1 MSGFEHLEQ
10 KDEKILFKKIG
21 KILRKQAKNV
31 KVFRVDDD
39 FIFVFEK
46 LDESVARE
54 FLRTLK
60 NGFENTNSWLK
71 NKALS
76 LKIASALIE
85 SKEKFDENL
94 NAIKEALAPIKRV

>member
-1 MSGFEHLEQ
+1 M
-10 KDEKILFKKIG
+10 
-21 KILRKQAKNV
+21 
-31 KVFRVDDD
+31 
-39 FIFVFEK
+39 
-46 LDESVARE
+46 ARE